1 MKNIFTKLHLLIGI
15 LLISCS
21 GTHSSKNTQTP
32 ELEKGKVIP
41 SVACVKNVSHTYA
54 LYLPKSFVADKKY
67 PLILCF
73 DAHGSGYKPV
83 DLLQEQAE
91 KFGYVIVGSNV
102 SKNGISMQANFEHYD
117 ILLDDILTR
126 FGIDKLRIYTCG
138 FSGGSRVASTI
149 AISKGGIS
157 GVIGCSAGFPPVK
170 DGIRQKFD
178 FFGYAGNDD
187 MNYAEMLAL
196 DRTLENSGFRHQLV
210 VFNGTHDWPPKEYM
224 AESIVWTELNAMKDG
239 KKPVDKSFVSEQLA
253 TFDKQYTDSQ
263 NSGNAYEEYLL
274 TKKLINYFKG
284 LADVKK
290 YEDQLSSLEKD
301 QAVQNGIK
309 KALADELKEQTLQQ
323 QYVEKLSSENIAWWK
338 GEVKRLDNFIATTK
352 DETEKHLLKR
362 VLEYLSLVLY
372 SNCSS
377 AYAQGSYA
385 DAEHYIELYAMID
398 PDNAEPEFMW
408 AQIFAR
414 KKDIEKS
421 ISHLKRSAE
430 LGFKEKIRIDND
442 SIFIKLNNDKR
453 MTEVL
458 NMIAN
463 NQSKTP

>member
-1 MKNIFTKLHLLIGI
+1 MKNIFTKIPLLIGI

-21 GTHSSKNTQTP
+21 GTHSSKNKEIP
-32 ELEKGKVIP
+32 ELEKGKVIS

-54 LYLPKSFVADKKY
+54 IYLPKAYVADKKY
-67 PLILCF
+67 PLIICF

-83 DLLQEQAE
+83 ELLQEQAE
-91 KFGYVIVGSNV
+91 KYSYIIVGSNV
-102 SKNGISMQANFEHYD
+102 SKNGIAMQANFEHYD
-117 ILLDDILTR
+117 ILLDDLLTR
-126 FGIDKLRIYTCG
+126 FNIDKQRIYTCG

-157 GVIGCSAGFPPVK
+157 GVIGCSAGFPTVK

-187 MNYAEMLAL
+187 MNYAEMVAL

-224 AESIVWTELNAMKDG
+224 AESIVWTELNAMKDV
-239 KKPVDKSFVSEQLA
+239 KKATDRAFISEQLA
-253 TFDKQYTDSQ
+253 SFDKQLTDIQ
-263 NSGNAYEEYLL
+263 KTGKAYEEYLL
-274 TKKLINYFKG
+274 TKKIINYFKG
-284 LADVKK
+284 LTDTKK
-290 YEDQLSSLEKD
+290 YEDQLLVLQKNVT
-301 QAVQNGIK
+301 VQNAIK
-309 KALADELKEQTLQQ
+309 KEQTDENKEQILQQ
-323 QYVEKLSSENIAWWK
+323 QYVGKLSSENIAWWK

-377 AYAQGSYA
+377 AYAQASYA
-385 DAEHYIELYAMID
+385 DAEHYIELYALID

-414 KKDIEKS
+414 KKDIDQS
-421 ISHLKRSAE
+421 ILHLKKSAD
-430 LGFKEKIRIDND
+430 LGFKEKVRIDND
-442 SIFIKLNNDKR
+442 TIFLKLTNDKR
-453 MTEVL
+453 FPEIMDIITK
-458 NMIAN
+458 
-463 NQSKTP
+463 NQNKP